1 MIAQRLQPNDLL
13 YPSQLLVLES
23 PPALTVIGSLDVL
36 QQQSWL
42 AVFCSSRCPGSLII
56 QAQDVAHELVKQNTA
71 VIGGFHSTVERE
83 LLRVLLRGTN
93 SIIVV
98 PARGLT
104 PYRIPPD
111 FQSALE
117 SGRLLLLTP
126 FSDDVTR
133 SSENLAWKR
142 NLFVSDFA
150 ESVLVVHASTGSA
163 TERLVRLKIQQKKFF
178 TLPNKANALLSEIG
192 ATPWNQ
198 FKETYG
204 I

>member
-1 MIAQRLQPNDLL
+1 MEVQRLKAIDLR
-13 YPSQLLVLES
+13 YPAQLHNLES
-23 PPALTVIGSLDVL
+23 PPTLTAIGLLEVL
-36 QQQSWL
+36 QQKSWL

-83 LLRVLLRGTN
+83 ILRVLLRGKN
-93 SIIVV
+93 PVIVV

-104 PYRIPPD
+104 PYRIPPE

-117 SGRLLLLTP
+117 SGRLLLLSP

-150 ESVLVVHASTGSA
+150 NSALVIHASAGSA
-163 TERLVRLKIQQKKFF
+163 TEKLVRQTIQKKTVF
-178 TLPNKANALLSEIG
+178 TLPDETN
-192 ATPWNQ
+192 TPLFEMGVRKWLG
-198 FKETYG
+198 KT
-204 I
+204 

>member
-1 MIAQRLQPNDLL
+1 M
-13 YPSQLLVLES
+13 
-23 PPALTVIGSLDVL
+23 
-36 QQQSWL
+36 SWL

-83 LLRVLLRGTN
+83 ILRVLLRGKN
-93 SIIVV
+93 PVIVV

-104 PYRIPPD
+104 PYRIPPE

-117 SGRLLLLTP
+117 SGRLLLLSP

-150 ESVLVVHASTGSA
+150 NSALVIHASAGSA
-163 TERLVRLKIQQKKFF
+163 TEKLVRQTIQKKIVF
-178 TLPNKANALLSEIG
+178 TLPDETNTPLLEMG
-192 ATPWNQ
+192 AVQWHQ
-198 FKETYG
+198 Q
-204 I
+204 IDS